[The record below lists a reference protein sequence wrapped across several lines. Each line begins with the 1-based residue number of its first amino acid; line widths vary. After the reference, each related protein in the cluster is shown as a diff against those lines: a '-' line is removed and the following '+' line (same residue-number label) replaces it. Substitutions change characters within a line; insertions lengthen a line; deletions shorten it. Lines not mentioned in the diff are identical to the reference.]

1 MAIVGIDL
9 GTTNSLVSA
18 WIDGKVQPIENA
30 LGSTLTPSAVSLL
43 DDGTVLVGAAARER
57 LITHPD
63 RSASLF
69 KRAIGTEQVFW
80 LGKRAF
86 RAEDLSALV
95 LKSLKADAE
104 AALGETVDRAVISV
118 PAYFNEIQRKAT
130 KAAAH
135 MAGLKVDRLIN
146 EPTAAAIAYGI
157 EKIQS
162 EGMFL
167 VLDLGGGTFDVSI
180 LELFERTLEVHA
192 SSGDTRLGGE
202 DFRWRLAQAFLKEN
216 RLHWDDLTPPER
228 AFLMHAAEASKMEL
242 SRDRTSLM
250 ECRLGGQDLAWPVT
264 REHFETLCQDLLGR
278 LRRPVERAL
287 SDAKLLP
294 EKIDQ
299 VLLVGG
305 ATRMPMVGQMAE
317 RLLGRAPLLDLDP
330 DRVVAVGAG
339 VQAMLT
345 TCEAAFEDVVMTDVC
360 PWSLGVEVMSSRTE
374 TDPEASGDFSPIIE
388 RNTTVPVSRSQ
399 VYYPVHPKQQA
410 VELKIYQGESR
421 RVENDILLGSLDIRF
436 LPDPDLRRNAVEVRF
451 TYDVNGLLEVEATHV
466 RSGQKWRLLIEKNP
480 GALTPQQIEER
491 LEALAPLKLHPRDR
505 QEFRHLLAVAE
516 RLYEDSLG
524 ERREQL
530 GQALRAFE
538 AVLSEQDPAA
548 CERSADELRRL
559 LRDLWD
565 VEA

>member
-18 WIDGKVQPIENA
+18 WIEGKVQPIANA
-30 LGSTLTPSAVSLL
+30 LGSTLTPSAVSLM

-57 LITHPD
+57 LITHPGQ
-63 RSASLF
+63 SASLF
-69 KRAIGTEQVFW
+69 KRAMGTEQVFW

-86 RAEDLSALV
+86 RAEELSALV

-104 AALGETVDRAVISV
+104 ARLGETVDRAVISV

-228 AFLMHAAEASKMEL
+228 AILMHAAEASKMEL

-264 REHFETLCQDLLGR
+264 REHFENLCEDLLSR

-287 SDAKLLP
+287 SDAKLAP

-317 RLLGRAPLLDLDP
+317 RLLGRAPLIDLDP

-339 VQAMLT
+339 VQAMLM

-360 PWSLGVEVMSSRTE
+360 PWSLGVEVMSSRIE
-374 TDPEASGDFSPIIE
+374 ADPDASGDFSPIIE
-388 RNTTVPVSRSQ
+388 RNTTVPVSRCEIYS
-399 VYYPVHPKQQA
+399 PVHPKQKA

-421 RVENDILLGSLDIRF
+421 RVENNILLGKLDIQF
-436 LPDPDLRRNAVEVRF
+436 LPDPDLRHNTIEVRF

-466 RSGQKWRLLIEKNP
+466 RSSRKWHLVIEKNP
-480 GALTPQQIEER
+480 GTLTPEQIQQR
-491 LEALAPLKLHPRDR
+491 LEALAPLKLHPRNR
-505 QEFRHLLAVAE
+505 QEYRHLLAVAE

-524 ERREQL
+524 EKRELL
-530 GQALRAFE
+530 GHAMRAFE
-538 AVLSEQDPAA
+538 AVLSEQDTQA
-548 CERSADELRRL
+548 CEESAERLRNL
-559 LRDLWD
+559 LRDVWD
-565 VEA
+565 VEL